1 MKTTTTRNEQAT
13 EIARLQEDVSRRHRK
28 WIKNNRS
35 ATLADL
41 QRFLQDVAD
50 EFDGFDQ
57 NALIADFFDELG
69 DAADYLSEWA
79 DPTTDGEEP
88 VTFEYRLANV
98 EEDIQH
104 VEELIELV
112 GDSFKV
118 KSLQPR
124 KKRAGK

>member
-1 MKTTTTRNEQAT
+1 MKTITTRNEKAT
-13 EIARLQEDVSRRHRK
+13 EIARLQVDVSQRHRK

-41 QRFLQDVAD
+41 HQFLQDVAK

-57 NALIADFFDELG
+57 DALIADHFDDLWHG
-69 DAADYLSEWA
+69 ADYLSEWA

-98 EEDIQH
+98 EEDIGH
-104 VEELIELV
+104 VEDLIELV

-118 KSLQPR
+118 KSLRPR
-124 KKRAGK
+124 KKRAPK

>member
-1 MKTTTTRNEQAT
+1 MKPTTRTEKAT
-13 EIARLQEDVSRRHRK
+13 EVARSKEAVYRAHRK

-41 QRFLQDVAD
+41 RQFLSDVAD
-50 EFDGFDQ
+50 EFDGFEET
-57 NALIADFFDELG
+57 ALIADNFGELWHG
-69 DAADYLSEWA
+69 ADYLSEWA

-98 EEDIQH
+98 EEDIGN

-112 GDSFKV
+112 GATFKV

-124 KKRAGK
+124 KKRAAN

>member
-1 MKTTTTRNEQAT
+1 MKTTTTRNEQAN
-13 EIARLQEDVSRRHRK
+13 EIARLQEDVSQRHRK

-41 QRFLQDVAD
+41 HRFLQDVAE

-57 NALIADFFDELG
+57 DALIADHFEELS

-98 EEDIQH
+98 EEDIGH
-104 VEELIELV
+104 VEDLIELV

-118 KSLQPR
+118 KSLRSR
-124 KKRAGK
+124 KKRAAK

>member
-1 MKTTTTRNEQAT
+1 MMKATSRTEKAT
-13 EIARLQEDVSRRHRK
+13 EVARCKETVYRAHKK

-41 QRFLQDVAD
+41 RQFLSDVAD
-50 EFDGFDQ
+50 EFDGFEED
-57 NALIADFFDELG
+57 ALIADHFGELWHG
-69 DAADYLSEWA
+69 ADYLSEWA
-79 DPTTDGEEP
+79 DPTTDSDEP

-98 EEDIQH
+98 EEDIGN
-104 VEELIELV
+104 VEDLIELV

>member
-1 MKTTTTRNEQAT
+1 MSQ
-13 EIARLQEDVSRRHRK
+13 RHRK

-41 QRFLQDVAD
+41 RLFLQDVAD
-50 EFDGFDQ
+50 EFDGYDE
-57 NALIADFFDELG
+57 NALIADHFDDLCF
-69 DAADYLSEWA
+69 AAEYLSEWA

-88 VTFEYRLANV
+88 VTFEYRFANV

-104 VEELIELV
+104 VEDLIELV
-112 GDSFKV
+112 GASFKV

-124 KKRAGK
+124 KKRAAK